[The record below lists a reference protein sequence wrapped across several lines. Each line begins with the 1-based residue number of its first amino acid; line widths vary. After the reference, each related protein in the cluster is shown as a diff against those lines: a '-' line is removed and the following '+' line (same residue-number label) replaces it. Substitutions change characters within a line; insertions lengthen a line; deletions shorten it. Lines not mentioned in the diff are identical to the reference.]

1 VVVLTIL
8 PLANCVS
15 FPARRWI
22 KQWSNGPMANDPN
35 RSGLGPETEE
45 AKRTIQREA
54 ESAQQTAQQLSENV
68 QRQAKEV
75 SSDIQA
81 QAQQMVSEQ
90 KEKAR
95 SGLMDVVSAMR
106 RAADDLEHHQQPQV
120 ANIARSLASGLEDFS
135 QAIGRRNLQDML
147 SDVENFARNHPTTF
161 FGGSLLVGLALAR
174 FAKSSSRPSQS
185 AARTE
190 HIRQPGATYAA
201 HTAPQTGQTGQYSE
215 YGRHEREQSRGVEA
229 SITR

>member
-1 VVVLTIL
+1 
-8 PLANCVS
+8 
-15 FPARRWI
+15 
-22 KQWSNGPMANDPN
+22 MANDPN
-35 RSGLGPETEE
+35 RSGLGPETDE

-54 ESAQQTAQQLSENV
+54 ESAQQTAQHLSENV

-81 QAQQMVSEQ
+81 QAQQMISEQ

-95 SGLMDVVSAMR
+95 SGLMDVVSAVR
-106 RAADDLEHHQQPQV
+106 RAADDLEHQQPQV
-120 ANIARSLASGLEDFS
+120 ANIARSLAGGLEDFS

-147 SDVENFARNHPTTF
+147 SDVERFARNHPTAF

-229 SITR
+229 GIMR